1 MRWIPTLAA
10 LGALAGPLAA
20 QSSPPVARGA
30 RVRLR
35 PMAPAGFFD
44 REVEG
49 TLEQLSGDTITIRP
63 RGGGRS
69 QVFTAASRGEFYV
82 FAGRRPALVRGAVIG
97 ATFGLLAGGVVTAFA
112 GEVCTGNE
120 ALCVNR
126 RQVTLTS
133 EVALAAVG
141 AATGFVI
148 GAFNPRDTWRRTR
161 LSPSTRIGITM
172 GAGTAGVRITLRR

>member
-1 MRWIPTLAA
+1 MRWILMLAA
-10 LGALAGPLAA
+10 LGGLAATLAA
-20 QSSPPVARGA
+20 QSAPPVVRGT

-35 PMAPAGFFD
+35 PMTPAGFFD
-44 REVEG
+44 RDVEG
-49 TLEQLSGDTITIRP
+49 TLEQLSGDTITLRP
-63 RGGGRS
+63 RGGGQS
-69 QVFTAASRGEFYV
+69 QVFAAASRGEFYV

-97 ATFGLLAGGVVTAFA
+97 TTFGFLAGGVVTAFA
-112 GEVCTGNE
+112 GQVCTGNE

-141 AATGFVI
+141 AATGLII
-148 GAFNPRDTWRRTR
+148 GAFNPRDTWKRTR

-172 GAGTAGVRITLRR
+172 GAGTAGFRITLTP